1 MKKTIRG
8 ELGKLVRL
16 VVAVIT
22 EDIYSVPLMEQFQK
36 QRCRSFTINTVYT
49 TLFRLEE
56 KGFLSSSVG
65 EANTERGVRKACLP

>member
-36 QRCRSFTINTVYT
+36 PRGRSFTINTVYT

-65 EANTERGVRKACLP
+65 EANTERGGRKACLP